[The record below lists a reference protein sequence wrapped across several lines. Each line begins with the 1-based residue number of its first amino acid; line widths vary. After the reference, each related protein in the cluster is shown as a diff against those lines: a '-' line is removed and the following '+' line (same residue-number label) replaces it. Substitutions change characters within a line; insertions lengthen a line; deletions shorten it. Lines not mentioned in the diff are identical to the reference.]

1 MGMREENALLRE
13 ETGAARRELLGAQ
26 REKSLLESELGKR
39 GDRVVQL
46 QHELSQSAIAREG
59 YRNQLEREGG
69 ELSRKNHELMMRI
82 QELDSLHKR
91 YEDNIRTSREPS
103 PIPAVRTSTTRITSL
118 RSSAVIRE
126 QRHL

>member
-82 QELDSLHKR
+82 QELDSLHTVSYTHLRAHETGRNLVCRLLLEKKK
-91 YEDNIRTSREPS
+91 
-103 PIPAVRTSTTRITSL
+103 STI
-118 RSSAVIRE
+118 
-126 QRHL
+126 